1 MKILLFN
8 DNPVVRKLVALS
20 AQKTKDDLSVVWS
33 ADEIEDREYDL
44 LIVDDAL
51 YSDEMFEALNEKII
65 VKSTLFMATRGK
77 AVPSGFDNV
86 INKPFLPTD
95 LVDMFVQIEKK
106 VGSGSD
112 QSGEAS
118 AATASAYSINLEDSL
133 PEMEGHEGEDFDF
146 ENLDDYEDKL
156 PETAILDQEEV
167 QEVQGLLEDTEEDEL
182 NLEEEFTIPEMDTP
196 SMPEEDI
203 GSPIELED
211 DFSLEDTTSGIDDEE
226 TDDGLGELEL
236 AALTDESTELSDEDE
251 LLGLGGET
259 EDDRL
264 ESDEEIPKNELLDED
279 EFGDLEL
286 PSSAEETLESSA
298 ENELLSMDD
307 LEGFD
312 DLGLTQE
319 DELSAVSEEDS
330 FDAEGLDELDT
341 SMLMDDDELDT
352 LESKI
357 EDAVSGLESEDLER
371 ELETADFDIDLN
383 DEIMEELMPSGQ
395 ESRDIEMDDT
405 GSFDELDMLD
415 ERELKI
421 AVGEEVAEEDEPA
434 VFVKDG
440 SSLAAEA
447 LDEVLNESSPYADF
461 TDEIEEA
468 EPVASHAEGVEA
480 LQALLKA
487 LSNEN
492 VSKSLKGMNI
502 SININFGNGA

>member
-33 ADEIEDREYDL
+33 TDEIEEREYDL

-51 YSDEMFEALNEKII
+51 YSDEVFEALNEKII
-65 VKSTLFMATRGK
+65 VKSTLYMATRGK

-106 VGSGSD
+106 LGAGTD
-112 QSGEAS
+112 QAS
-118 AATASAYSINLEDSL
+118 AASSADNSAYAINLEDSL
-133 PEMEGHEGEDFDF
+133 PDIEGHEDEDFNFD
-146 ENLDDYEDKL
+146 NLDEYEEQL
-156 PETAILDQEEV
+156 PETAILDKEEV
-167 QEVQGLLEDTEEDEL
+167 QEVQGLLEDTEEDDL
-182 NLEEEFTIPEMDTP
+182 NLEEDAFTVPEIDAP

-211 DFSLEDTTSGIDDEE
+211 DFALEDIRGIEE
-226 TDDGLGELEL
+226 EDDGLGELEL
-236 AALTDESTELSDEDE
+236 AASAEESLELPEEDE
-251 LLGLGGET
+251 LLGLDAEMEAQDLMSEDET
-259 EDDRL
+259 AK
-264 ESDEEIPKNELLDED
+264 SELLDED
-279 EFGDLEL
+279 EFGELEL
-286 PSSAEETLESSA
+286 PSDTEESLELSNDDA
-298 ENELLSMDD
+298 LLGMEDA
-307 LEGFD
+307 EGFD
-312 DLGLTQE
+312 DLGLAQE
-319 DELSAVSEEDS
+319 DELLPAMDDDS
-330 FDAEGLDELDT
+330 FNAEGLDELDT
-341 SMLMDDDELDT
+341 SMLMDDDELDNLGST
-352 LESKI
+352 I

-371 ELETADFDIDLN
+371 ELETDDFDIDLN
-383 DEIMEELMPSGQ
+383 DEIMEEFVPSGK
-395 ESRDIEMDDT
+395 ENMDLTMDET
-405 GSFDELDMLD
+405 GNFDELDMLD

-421 AVGEEVAEEDEPA
+421 AVGEEVEEDEPT
-434 VFVKDG
+434 VIVKGG

-447 LDEVLNESSPYADF
+447 LDEVMNESPVYADF
-461 TDEIEEA
+461 TDEIEEVT
-468 EPVASHAEGVEA
+468 PDASHAEGVEA